1 MDNKAGLQ
9 KEFARRRKR
18 LMSLMGENSI
28 AIIPSAR
35 EVVRS
40 RDTHYL
46 FRQDSDFWY
55 LTGYNEPDSVLVLL
69 PGREHGEVVL
79 FNRERDPVQETW
91 HGRRSGQDGAIE
103 RHGVDDA
110 FPINDIDDILPGL
123 LEGRERIY
131 YALGANAEF
140 DQHVMAWINTIRG
153 KVRQGALA
161 VGEII
166 DLRHYLHEMRLF
178 KSAAEIKAMRHAG
191 AVTAKAHA
199 RAMGFAAPGRTEAQ
213 VEAELLHEFAMNDC
227 RHAAYNCIVAGGANG
242 CILHYNENDQPLVD
256 GELLLIDAGAEYQGY
271 AADITR
277 TFPVN
282 GRFSKEQRAI
292 YELVLKAQAAA
303 LSVIKPGTPWK
314 LIHETSVA
322 VLTEGLRELG
332 ILKGKL
338 KELIAKDAHRPYS
351 LHKTGHW
358 LGLDVH
364 DVGDYQI
371 GGESR
376 VLEPGMVLTVE
387 PGLYF
392 PPGMKGLA
400 KKWQGIAV
408 RIEDDVLVT
417 KTGHEVLTDGVPKDP
432 DAIEALIAKARRR
445 RAA

>member
-1 MDNKAGLQ
+1 MDN

-18 LMSLMGENSI
+18 LMTLMGKNSI

-55 LTGYNEPDSVLVLL
+55 LTGYNEPDSVLVLM

-79 FNRERDPVQETW
+79 FNRERDPVMETW
-91 HGRRSGQDGAIE
+91 HGRRSGQEGAID
-103 RHGVDDA
+103 RLGLDDA
-110 FPINDIDDILPGL
+110 FPITDIDEILPGL

-131 YALGANAEF
+131 YALGAGAEF
-140 DQHVMAWINTIRG
+140 DHQVMTWINTIRG
-153 KVRQGALA
+153 KVKQGALQ

-166 DLRHYLHEMRLF
+166 DLRHLLHDMRLF
-178 KSAAEIKAMRHAG
+178 KSAAELKAMRHAA
-191 AVTAKAHA
+191 AVSASAHV
-199 RAMGFAAPGRTEAQ
+199 RAMGFVAPGRTEAQ
-213 VEAELLHEFAMNDC
+213 VEAELLHEFAMGGC
-227 RHAAYNCIVAGGANG
+227 RHAAYNSIVAGGENA
-242 CILHYNENDQPLVD
+242 CILHYNENDQELKD
-256 GELLLIDAGAEYQGY
+256 GDLLLVDAGAEFEGY

-282 GRFSKEQRAI
+282 GRFNKEQRAI
-292 YELVLKAQAAA
+292 YEWVLKAQEAAIA
-303 LSVIKPGTPWK
+303 VIKPGIPWK
-314 LIHETSVA
+314 LIHETSVR
-322 VLTEGLRELG
+322 VLTEGLLELG
-332 ILKGKL
+332 LLKGKL
-338 KELIAKDAHRPYS
+338 KDLLVKEAHKPFS
-351 LHKTGHW
+351 VHKTGHW

-364 DVGDYQI
+364 DVGDYQL

-392 PPGMKGLA
+392 APGMKGVP
-400 KKWQGIAV
+400 KKFQGIGI

-417 KTGHEVLTDGVPKDP
+417 KGGHEVLTAAAPKDP
-432 DAIEALIAKARRR
+432 DAIEALMAGRGKRR